1 MPTYEVTMTTSYA
14 GESQK
19 KKKIMKTF
27 TMQHIA
33 NRVKGY
39 IFSKILPSTVFEII
53 LSDTIPNIFN
63 FRLRYQTK
71 FVFSSFQCKHVIL
84 KIVETVYFR
93 F

>member
-1 MPTYEVTMTTSYA
+1 
-14 GESQK
+14 
-19 KKKIMKTF
+19 MKTF

-71 FVFSSFQCKHVIL
+71 FVIFFFSM
-84 KIVETVYFR
+84 
-93 F
+93 